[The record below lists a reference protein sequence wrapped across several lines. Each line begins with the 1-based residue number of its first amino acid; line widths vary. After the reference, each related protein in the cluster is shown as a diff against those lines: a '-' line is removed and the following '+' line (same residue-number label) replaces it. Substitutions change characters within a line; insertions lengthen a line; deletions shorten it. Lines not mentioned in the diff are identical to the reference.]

1 MTASREENFVLIA
14 DWRAIVDEYSTA
26 ESPKYTLRYLQ
37 LIIIWAHFVLSS
49 FAGMSLID
57 TGGLSTIISDIH

>member
-26 ESPKYTLRYLQ
+26 ESPKYTLCYLQ
-37 LIIIWAHFVLSS
+37 LINCMSTLRLSS
-49 FAGMSLID
+49 YICGYV
-57 TGGLSTIISDIH
+57 TN

>member
-14 DWRAIVDEYSTA
+14 DCRAIVDEYSTA

-37 LIIIWAHFVLSS
+37 LIII
-49 FAGMSLID
+49 
-57 TGGLSTIISDIH
+57 